1 MPSNTDL
8 AVASARSRQDLLD
21 RTSIAPSEPFDVM
34 GLRLHNIHRSAIV
47 ERVVEAVDEQSKLL
61 VVNANAHCVT
71 LSQSEPWMRSLF
83 AGADIAFCDGA
94 GVQMATKIL
103 KGFTPHRTTPPEWL
117 GAALERLGP
126 KARVFWLGGAREV
139 ALQAAAAFEA
149 RYDVVTAGVQ
159 HGFFDA
165 TFGSAES
172 RSIVARINDS
182 RATILLV
189 NMGMPRQER
198 WLWDNWQALSPVV
211 AITAGALVDHAAGR
225 VRRPPRWVA
234 NLGIEWLVRLI
245 REPRRL
251 WRRYL
256 LGLPV
261 FGTYL
266 LGYAIGAKLPRQK
279 RAESKTSV

>member
-1 MPSNTDL
+1 
-8 AVASARSRQDLLD
+8 
-21 RTSIAPSEPFDVM
+21 M

-47 ERVVEAVDEQSKLL
+47 DDVVEAVAEERKLL

-71 LSQSEPWMRSLF
+71 LSQTEPWMRGLF
-83 AGADIAFCDGA
+83 AAADIAFCDGA
-94 GVQMATKIL
+94 GVQLATKIL
-103 KGFTPHRTTPPEWL
+103 KGFTPHRTTPPEWI

-126 KARVFWLGGAREV
+126 KARVFWLGGAPDV
-139 ALQAAAAFEA
+139 APQAAAAFEA

-165 TFGSAES
+165 SPDSAES
-172 RSIVARINDS
+172 RAIIARINDS

-198 WLWDNWQALSPVV
+198 WLWDNWAQLRPVV

-234 NLGIEWLVRLI
+234 NLGVEWLVRLL

-266 LGYAIGAKLPRQK
+266 LGYAVRGKLPGQE
-279 RAESKTSV
+279 RAQSKTSA

>member
-1 MPSNTDL
+1 MPSKIDVAPLTVRPRDDAP
-8 AVASARSRQDLLD
+8 AVSGVANAE
-21 RTSIAPSEPFDVM
+21 TFDVM

-47 ERVVEAVDEQSKLL
+47 DSVVDAVEDHGKLL

-71 LSQSEPWMRSLF
+71 LSQSEPWMRGLF
-83 AGADIAFCDGA
+83 AQADIAFCDGA

-103 KGFTPHRTTPPEWL
+103 KGFTPHRTTPPEWI

-126 KARVFWLGGAREV
+126 KARVFWLGGAPEV
-139 ALQAAAAFEA
+139 AQQAAASYEA
-149 RYDVVTAGVQ
+149 RFDVVTAGVQ
-159 HGFFDA
+159 HGYFDA
-165 TFGSAES
+165 SPGSAES
-172 RSIVARINDS
+172 RAVIARINES
-182 RATILLV
+182 RPTILLV

-198 WLWDNWQALSPVV
+198 WLWDNWQELSPVV

-234 NLGIEWLVRLI
+234 NLGVEWLVRLI

-261 FGTYL
+261 FGVYL
-266 LGYAIGAKLPRQK
+266 LGYAIKANLPGQD
-279 RAESKTSV
+279 RAQSKISA